1 MIMTDFILFGA
12 FPYVAFIT
20 AVVMGV
26 YRYFY
31 DRFSYSSLSSQ
42 FLENR
47 QLFWGSIPWHY
58 GIVIILLTHLFA
70 ILFPIVWASLVGD
83 LVRLYVVEVTGLVLG
98 FLSIVGLVLLIVR
111 RIVRPRLL
119 VITSVMDWVLLAAL
133 LFQVITGVYIAL
145 IYRWGSVWYLQTA
158 VPWLWSL
165 IKLNPQVDYI
175 MPLPLIVKLHMFNA
189 FVIIALFPF
198 TRLVHIF
205 TIPIAYLWRP
215 YQVAIWNRKH

>member
-1 MIMTDFILFGA
+1 MTDFILFGA